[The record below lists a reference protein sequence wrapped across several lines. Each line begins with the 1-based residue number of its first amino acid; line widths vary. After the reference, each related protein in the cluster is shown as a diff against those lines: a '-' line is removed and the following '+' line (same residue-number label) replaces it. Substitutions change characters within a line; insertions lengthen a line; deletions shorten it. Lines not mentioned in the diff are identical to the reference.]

1 MTESTSLLADIYCF
15 EDAAIPTIENNMRA
29 MYQYTISGDTD
40 ILMEGISDMVN
51 SIVDSIRKLLDAIK
65 RFFVNFFRMFT
76 NAMLSFTEFCK
87 KYKDE
92 LTSWT
97 GSFKYTG
104 YKFKVMQSKDPNMSS
119 FQNLVNTY
127 NDAVSDFGKLK
138 MDDIKSESDSFL
150 SDTHLEEIRAD
161 VLGVS
166 GGIERDDFVKTVREH
181 YRGSDETEEFEV
193 DGSYVSTIVNHADD
207 LVKMK
212 KKAQADRDAIVNML
226 SRAEVFFSRKVGAL
240 YKGNTKYV
248 DLKTFSAD
256 SSYKTSVGDPDNR
269 ETYSESA
276 ATKAN
281 ALISLKY
288 NETKAVASIINI
300 VISERANALKD
311 MVKQENQIVRKAL
324 ARGDKKDDDKVE
336 EATDYSIV
344 AEELT
349 YAFHPVVIDCTL
361 KKLATE
367 YQWLDEAAMTGA
379 YNDVVVTEGVG
390 DTVKKAID
398 FILRKFREASIK
410 RMQDYSKWYTDEDVQ
425 KHIIESAKTHDMNL
439 VPLWKG
445 KYGSTQIS
453 NINAML
459 NAIKDVNINESNFAW
474 GDKFVSVKS
483 ADAITQDKLKEK
495 ITTFFLVGDKD
506 NENPPT
512 ETRVAGAALSSRVQD
527 MFKYLSEYNTYVQP
541 TSQIESTIKNIKV
554 VNEAFGSDSFSE
566 LLGKYVSESDLS
578 ILMETGETGTGNN
591 NSGVATAK
599 QAVSDETKNGT
610 DVTKPTEN
618 ENSKLANAANN
629 DKKDDTKKKSG
640 SYRDKCFKFAQIVI
654 NAYITALEKRFVLY
668 YNTINA
674 CADAEYKYSAWTS
687 KHKNADD
694 TNTTANNDT
703 TPTENKK

>member
-1 MTESTSLLADIYCF
+1 MTEMTSLLEDIYCF
-15 EDAAIPTIENNMRA
+15 EDATISITENNMRA
-29 MYQYTISGDTD
+29 MYQYSVSGNTD
-40 ILMEGISDMVN
+40 ILMEGISDMVD
-51 SIVDSIRKLLDAIK
+51 SIVASIKKLLDAIK
-65 RFFVNFFRMFT
+65 KFFVNFFRMFT
-76 NAMLSFTEFCK
+76 NAMLTFNEFCK

-92 LTSWT
+92 LTAWD

-104 YKFKVMQSKDPNMSS
+104 YKFKVMSAKDPNMVS
-119 FQNLVNTY
+119 FHNLVNTY
-127 NDAVSDFGKLK
+127 NDAVSNFAKLK
-138 MDDIKSESDSFL
+138 MDDIKSESSDFL
-150 SDTHLEEIRAD
+150 SDTHLDEIRAE

-166 GGIERDDFVKTVREH
+166 GGISRDDFVKTVREY
-181 YRGSDETEEFEV
+181 YRGSDDEEEFDV
-193 DGSYVSTIVNHADD
+193 DGTYVTNIVNHADE

-212 KKAQADRDAIVNML
+212 KKAQADRDAITNML
-226 SRAEVFFSRKVGAL
+226 SRAEVFFSRKIGAL
-240 YKGNTKYV
+240 YKGTDKYV
-248 DLKTFSAD
+248 DIKTFSAD
-256 SSYKTSVGDPDNR
+256 SSYKTSVGDPDTR

-311 MVKQENQIVRKAL
+311 MMKQENQIVRKAL
-324 ARGDKKDDDKVE
+324 VRDGKKGDDKVE

-344 AEELT
+344 SEELA
-349 YAFHPVVIDCTL
+349 YASHPAVIDCKL

-367 YQWLDEAAMTGA
+367 YQWLDEAVETGI
-379 YNDVVVTEGVG
+379 YTDVAVTEGVG

-483 ADAITQDKLKEK
+483 ADAIAQDKLKEK

-541 TSQIESTIKNIKV
+541 TAQIESTIKNIKIV
-554 VNEAFGSDSFSE
+554 SEAFGSDSFSE

-578 ILMETGETGTGNN
+578 ILMEAGETGTGNN

-618 ENSKLANAANN
+618 ENSKLANAANG
-629 DKKDDTKKKSG
+629 DKKDDMKKKSG
-640 SYRDKCFKFAQIVI
+640 NYRDKCFKFAQIVI

-674 CADAEYKYSAWTS
+674 CADADYKYSAWLS
-687 KHKNADD
+687 KHKNAS
-694 TNTTANNDT
+694 NANNDT